1 MIQQLQQ
8 FNNTG
13 TVI

>member
-1 MIQQLQQ
+1 LNI

-13 TVI
+13 TLTPIQ